1 MELRLAQAN
10 DVNKIHEIIIQ
21 GRNFLKKCG
30 VNQWQN
36 GYPNKEDI
44 IKDIEKQTGYILYDA
59 GKIAAYACIDFD
71 GEPAYDNLKGTW
83 LDQNEY
89 AVIHRMVV
97 DDSYKGQGLAKQF
110 FEQIETLVYA
120 RGILSI
126 RVDTDNDNNIMK
138 HLIEKSGYVYCGT
151 IWFDNSV
158 KIAYQKQL
166 VLDKRQ
172 C

>member
-1 MELRLAQAN
+1 
-10 DVNKIHEIIIQ
+10 
-21 GRNFLKKCG
+21 
-30 VNQWQN
+30 
-36 GYPNKEDI
+36 
-44 IKDIEKQTGYILYDA
+44 
-59 GKIAAYACIDFD
+59 
-71 GEPAYDNLKGTW
+71 
-83 LDQNEY
+83 
-89 AVIHRMVV
+89 MVV

-110 FEQIETLVYA
+110 FEQIETFVYA